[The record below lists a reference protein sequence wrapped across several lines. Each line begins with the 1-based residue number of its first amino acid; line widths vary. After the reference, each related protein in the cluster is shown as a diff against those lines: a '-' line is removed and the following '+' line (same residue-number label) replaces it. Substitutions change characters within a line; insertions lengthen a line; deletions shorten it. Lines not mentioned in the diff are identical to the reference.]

1 MPPDAATENEHVDTR
16 AGGGGGTKWEVRT
29 DIYALPCVKQ
39 LASGKLP
46 CSTGG
51 SAGCSVMSYQGGIG
65 EWEGG
70 SQGRGICMHVLSV
83 AQSCSTLYIQLIRS
97 VYNRNQYNIIKK

>member
-70 SQGRGICMHVLSV
+70 SQGRGYMHACAL
-83 AQSCSTLYIQLIRS
+83 SCSVMFNSLYTVHSLCCTTETNTTL
-97 VYNRNQYNIIKK
+97 